1 MEKEKI
7 IEFIKK
13 EVAKEFGEERIK
25 EIEYFGPY
33 EGEDL
38 NVIVYVE
45 GIDEDKE
52 GLKMH
57 NKLFHKFL
65 ELGIDVPLDITR
77 AKEDEKL

>member
-7 IEFIKK
+7 IELIRS
-13 EVAKEFGEERIK
+13 EVAKEFGEGRIK
-25 EIEYFGPY
+25 KIRSFGPY

-77 AKEDEKL
+77 AKEDKEL